1 MNIAQDLAQDGDQW
15 IQYLLYGGLALSAVV
30 LLFLVA
36 SGLGELRR
44 RRMNENVYSTG
55 PTQHFVGIFLV
66 IVGIVIIST
75 VAALI

>member
-30 LLFLVA
+30 LLFLAA

-44 RRMNENVYSTG
+44 RRMNENVDSTG
-55 PTQHFVGIFLV
+55 SVSYTHL
-66 IVGIVIIST
+66 
-75 VAALI
+75 

>member
-30 LLFLVA
+30 LLFLAA

-44 RRMNENVYSTG
+44 RRMNETVDSTG
-55 PTQHFVGIFLV
+55 LTQHFVGIFLV
-66 IVGIVIIST
+66 IVGIVLIST
-75 VAALI
+75 VAAL

>member
-30 LLFLVA
+30 LLFLAA

-44 RRMNENVYSTG
+44 RRMNENVDSTG
-55 PTQHFVGIFLV
+55 PTRHFVGILLV
-66 IVGIVIIST
+66 IVGIVLIST
-75 VAALI
+75 VAAL